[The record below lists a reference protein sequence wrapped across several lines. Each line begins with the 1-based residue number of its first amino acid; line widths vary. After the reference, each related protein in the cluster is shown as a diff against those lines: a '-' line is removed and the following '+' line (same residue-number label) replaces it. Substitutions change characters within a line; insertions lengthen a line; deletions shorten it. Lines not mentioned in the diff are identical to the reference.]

1 MATQQDL
8 GRLERVIGA
17 ILRGGVAISA
27 VLMVTGLVLTAIG
40 STHAGLVL
48 NAGLVLLMM
57 IPTARIV
64 VSFVD
69 AALRRDAL
77 LAVATAAV
85 LVAGCLLLPPLR
97 QTLFFSA
104 TMGPEIRRLADAF
117 LINAKEITVAP
128 SASVAAIITFAV
140 PRTVGPARPPR
151 KSSAPS
157 SRGAR
162 AMT

>member
-57 IPTARIV
+57 IPTARII

-77 LAVATAAV
+77 LAVATAIVIGVIAWQV
-85 LVAGCLLLPPLR
+85 WIKVG
-97 QTLFFSA
+97 
-104 TMGPEIRRLADAF
+104 
-117 LINAKEITVAP
+117 
-128 SASVAAIITFAV
+128 AAIV
-140 PRTVGPARPPR
+140 ARFT
-151 KSSAPS
+151 AP
-157 SRGAR
+157 GA
-162 AMT
+162 